1 MFLVRII
8 DDERRY
14 FVAME
19 TLNVAQELE
28 RISTILN
35 RDDIMVVRKRSGL
48 KLVNVDIAS
57 QDIVLTICH
66 QGTARVMYDMREIS
80 YQKNSMSIIMPGHI
94 IKYLE
99 YSPDLVITRVF
110 ISHELFPEL
119 KAHLLSHGYDKFY
132 LNPLCTLDDVQME
145 RLLKIVD
152 LLAHIADHDIRDLQL
167 RRHLL
172 IAQLSVG
179 YEFVNYYRRE
189 QDKGI
194 VLAHSSQLYNDFCN
208 LVAEHYLESREVKYY
223 AKLLHLS
230 PKHFS
235 KLITRETGGK
245 SPADCIENFIVAHA
259 KRLIDTK
266 PECSLGEISYMLG
279 FSEPSSFYRYFKRVT
294 GMTAKQYR
302 HLSRP

>member
-1 MFLVRII
+1 
-8 DDERRY
+8 
-14 FVAME
+14 ME
-19 TLNVAQELE
+19 SFSLALELE
-28 RISTILN
+28 RISDILK
-35 RDDIMVVRKRSGL
+35 RDGIMIVRKRSGL
-48 KLVNVDIAS
+48 KLINVDIAS
-57 QDIVLTICH
+57 PDIVLTICH
-66 QGTARVMYDMREIS
+66 QGTARVLYDMREIS
-80 YQKNSMSIIMPGHI
+80 YQKNTMSIIMPGHI
-94 IKYLE
+94 LKHLE
-99 YSPDLVITRVF
+99 YSPDIVFTRVF

-119 KAHLLSHGYDKFY
+119 KAHLFSHGYDKFY
-132 LNPLCTLDDVQME
+132 LNPLCDLTDVQAE
-145 RLLKIVD
+145 RLMKVID
-152 LLAHIADHDIRDLQL
+152 LLAHIADHDTRDLQL
-167 RRHLL
+167 RRHLI

-194 VLAHSSQLYNDFCN
+194 VLTHSSKLYNDFCN

-223 AKLLHLS
+223 AHLLHLS

-235 KLITRETGGK
+235 KLITQETGGK

-259 KRLIDTK
+259 KRLIDIK